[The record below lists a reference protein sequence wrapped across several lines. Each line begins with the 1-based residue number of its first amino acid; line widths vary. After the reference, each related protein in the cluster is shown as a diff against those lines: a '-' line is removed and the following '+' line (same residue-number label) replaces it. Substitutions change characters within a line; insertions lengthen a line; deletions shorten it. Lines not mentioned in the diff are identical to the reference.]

1 MLIHSILSLQHSS
14 AQIDHLA
21 HCVIQVF
28 EDSCGDEWLG
38 QTIESSDDEAAD
50 GAHRYVYVCQQCF
63 SLVLGPDHIA

>member
-1 MLIHSILSLQHSS
+1 MYMGVLIQKFIPLQHSS

-38 QTIESSDDEAAD
+38 QTIESPDDEAAD
-50 GAHRYVYVCQQCF
+50 GAHRCVYVCQ
-63 SLVLGPDHIA
+63 